1 MVVRKI
7 GFIWEA
13 RMGSLRTVSFSRKG
27 AWRRIMK
34 LKARRLAFANFEG

>member
-13 RMGSLRTVSFSRKG
+13 RMGSLRTVSFSRKA
-27 AWRRIMK
+27 AWQRIMK
-34 LKARRLAFANFEG
+34 LHARRLAFSNLEA